1 MTANKS
7 TIDAK
12 VVFTTMIFNSLAFLV
27 FIAVFLPLYFSM
39 KGKARLLLC
48 LVGSYFFYG
57 WWDWRFL
64 SLIAFSTFI
73 DYFVGLQLEDTE
85 EQSARKRLLTIS
97 MVVNLG
103 FLAFF
108 KYFNFFIGSFAEM
121 LQDWGYAGST
131 STLNIILP
139 VGISF
144 YTFQSMSYTID
155 VYFKKIKVERDFIRF
170 ATFIS
175 FFPQLVAG
183 PIVRASD
190 FLPQF
195 QKDKNFEWDRLT
207 AGLGQ
212 ILWGFF
218 KKVAVADS
226 IAPFVDQ
233 CFAAPGG
240 YSSMHL
246 LVGII
251 FYSFQIYCDF
261 SGYSDIAIGLA
272 RILGFDFPDNFKT
285 PYFSKNFSEFWKRW
299 HISLS
304 SWLQDYLYIPLGGNR
319 NGSFGSYFFI
329 LLFMGLTVLVTGWWL
344 LGVLFGG
351 MIVWGYWY
359 IRRSEKHG
367 KTLFN
372 YMNLM
377 VTMLLGG
384 LWHGAS
390 WAFVFWGFLH
400 GSYLIIQRL
409 TSSYW
414 NRFLDALRVPGFIQN
429 GLAIG
434 IVYFWTCVAWI
445 YFRAPDFE
453 IANSYIA
460 NIVALENFNFGS
472 VVNKFVV
479 AKGFLMIGAML
490 LVEISD
496 FNFTYYRVVQ
506 RQPIFRVVSFAILLW
521 LIAFFGT
528 FGSNSFIYFQF

>member
-1 MTANKS
+1 
-7 TIDAK
+7 
-12 VVFTTMIFNSLAFLV
+12 MIFNSLAFFV
-27 FIAVFLPLYFSM
+27 FIAVFLPLYFSL

-48 LVGSYFFYG
+48 LAGSYFFYG
-57 WWDWRFL
+57 WWDARFL
-64 SLIAFSTFI
+64 GLIVFSTFI
-73 DYFVGLQLEDTE
+73 DYFVGLRLSETE
-85 EQSARKRLLTIS
+85 EQSARKRLLVIS

-108 KYFNFFIGSFAEM
+108 KYFNFFIESFEGLLHSIGYMGSV
-121 LQDWGYAGST
+121 
-131 STLNIILP
+131 STLHIILP

-155 VYFKKIKVERDFIRF
+155 VYFRKIEIERDFIRF

-195 QKDKNFEWDRLT
+195 QKDRHFEWDRVI
-207 AGLGQ
+207 AGTGQ

-240 YSSMHL
+240 FSSLHL
-246 LVGII
+246 MIGVV

-285 PYFSKNFSEFWKRW
+285 PYFSKNFSEFWTRW

-304 SWLQDYLYIPLGGNR
+304 SWLRDYLYIPIGGNR
-319 NGSFGSYFFI
+319 GGSVASWLVIVVFMI
-329 LLFMGLTVLVTGWWL
+329 LTLFLTGWWWL
-344 LGVLFGG
+344 TLVYLAIGLGARWYMLNHPGG
-351 MIVWGYWY
+351 DVVVF
-359 IRRSEKHG
+359 
-367 KTLFN
+367 T

-400 GSYLIIQRL
+400 GAYLVVQRL
-409 TSSYW
+409 FGPIW
-414 NRFLDALRVPGFIQN
+414 NRILDAIRTPVLIKN
-429 GLAIG
+429 ILAIG
-434 IVYFWTCVAWI
+434 LVYLGTCFAWI
-445 YFRAPDFE
+445 YFRAPDFDVANQVINGI
-453 IANSYIA
+453 IAFEGMS
-460 NIVALENFNFGS
+460 FSS
-472 VVNKFVV
+472 VINKFWVL
-479 AKGFLMIGAML
+479 KGVILIGILIA
-490 LVEISD
+490 VELID
-496 FNFTYYRVVQ
+496 LRFTLYKVTLA
-506 RQPIFRVVSFAILLW
+506 QPVFRLVSFAILLW

-528 FGSNSFIYFQF
+528 FGANSFIYFQF